1 MSGYRVLSNTR
12 IRYPPF
18 ESSLMIPK
26 RLPPLESEQ
35 VIGETKTLEDAQELV
50 EKQLPT
56 FKIGNDDTWH
66 VERRIHIEGDEG
78 EVECNVESKVM
89 METREVP
96 LAIERQRTGW
106 YLRPNPIHRYAR
118 WLVSFAVALLLLA
131 LLFQTLEPMLVAIG
145 ILPEAVFGGVR
156 FGLLDYPFLVVYIG
170 PLMMVPYLLRLIANV
185 KDLRRQ
191 REFLSNEPPKPEIL
205 FLGPVVA
212 DSELE
217 CRVSFKS
224 TPEDWLSLK
233 VWWQVGALPPVR
245 ESVMKHLGR
254 DENAQPPPGLSTPLP
269 HYWEQGL
276 SDGGGFGEDTP
287 LMEFDAPGGLFLRPL
302 RMMEWGGREKV
313 SIEGGDVV
321 LRPPQPYWPG
331 TYYGSL
337 LSIHWE
343 MIVCIERKKHGP
355 LFWVHP
361 LRVAHGVNECS
372 VQEPHIN
379 DGRIEDTIR
388 FSDDSHPMVA

>member
-1 MSGYRVLSNTR
+1 MSGYRVISKTK
-12 IRYPPF
+12 IRHPPF
-18 ESSLMIPK
+18 ESSLMIPR
-26 RLPPLESEQ
+26 RLPPLEKEQ
-35 VIGETKTLEDAQELV
+35 VVGEVETLEEAQELV
-50 EKQLPT
+50 EQQLPT
-56 FKIGNDDTWH
+56 FKIGKTDEWY
-66 VERRIHIEGDEG
+66 VERRLNIEGPDG
-78 EVECNVESKVM
+78 KVECRTDSKVK
-89 METREVP
+89 METRQVP
-96 LAIERQRTGW
+96 LVIERQRTGW

-118 WLVSFAVALLLLA
+118 GLVSFAVSLLLIA
-131 LLFQTLEPMLVAIG
+131 LLFQTLEPMLVAMG
-145 ILPEAVFGGVR
+145 LLPKAVLGGVR

-170 PLMMVPYLLRLIANV
+170 PLMMVPYLLRLVANV

-217 CRVSFKS
+217 CRVSFKV
-224 TPEDWLSLK
+224 PQDDWQSLK

-245 ESVMKHLGR
+245 ETVMEHLGR
-254 DENAQPPPGLSTPLP
+254 DENGQPPPGLSTPLP

-302 RMMEWGGREKV
+302 RMMEWGGREKLAV
-313 SIEGGDVV
+313 EGGEFT
-321 LRPPQPYWPG
+321 LQPPQPYWPG

-337 LSIHWE
+337 VSIHWE
-343 MIVCIERKKHGP
+343 MIICIERKQHGP

-361 LRVAHGVNECS
+361 LRVAHGVDESC
-372 VQEPHIN
+372 VPVPHIN
-379 DGRIEDTIR
+379 DGRIEDAIR
-388 FSDDSHPMVA
+388 FSDDSHPVAA